1 MLSTPPPYLH
11 NVINGKQMLKKLI
24 SSITR
29 ANKTQSDIKTTLP
42 VKIVFLPNVKMAN
55 KRASVFT
62 EDGPN
67 PLREIHGFTKNGVS
81 FFERDLHSFPLNPLA
96 KKGSFLAG
104 LDPLRALKVL
114 LFDRHA
120 DVIVSVFESN
130 VFFILL
136 LGRFFRFKPKVVLWE
151 VSGRGW
157 PKRDKVLDYVLPR
170 VDHVLVLTEDQKKQV
185 DSLYKL
191 RNPAEIVGFAIDD
204 CFFSADP
211 QRKLDQGYVL
221 AVGDDISRDY
231 PTLIE
236 ACRGLGLPLKI
247 RSSAKYVIPE
257 ESKSLISTIGRLTYK
272 ELRALYDGA
281 TIVVVPLK
289 LADYPG
295 GITAVFEAMAMGKPL
310 IASRTGT
317 TSDFI
322 LNGEDGILITPECST
337 ELSKAIFTIWNNKEL
352 AKKLGN
358 NARVRLDKEFSYDT
372 YIKRFAVH
380 LRRISITR

>member
-1 MLSTPPPYLH
+1 M
-11 NVINGKQMLKKLI
+11 QMLKKLV
-24 SSITR
+24 SLITR
-29 ANKTQSDIKTTLP
+29 ANKTQIDIKGTP
-42 VKIVFLPNVKMAN
+42 HVKVVFLPNVKMAN
-55 KRASVFT
+55 KRANIII

-67 PLREIHGFTKNGVS
+67 PLREIQGFAKNGVS
-81 FFERDLHSFPLNPLA
+81 FFERDLHSFPLNLLA
-96 KKGSFLAG
+96 NKGSFLAG

-130 VFFILL
+130 IFFILL

-170 VDHVLVLTEDQKKQV
+170 VDHVLVLTKHQKKQV

-191 RNPAEIVGFAIDD
+191 RNPAALLGFAIDD
-204 CFFSADP
+204 CFFLADQQKKP
-211 QRKLDQGYVL
+211 DRGYVL
-221 AVGDDISRDY
+221 AVGDDVSRDY
-231 PTLIE
+231 STLIE
-236 ACRGLGLPLKI
+236 ACRGLSLPLKI
-247 RSSAKYVIPE
+247 RSSAKFVIPE
-257 ESKSLISTIGRLTYK
+257 ESKSLISTVGRLTYT
-272 ELRALYDGA
+272 ELRDLYDGA
-281 TIVVVPLK
+281 TVVVVPLK

-322 LNGEDGILITPECST
+322 SNGEDGILITPECSA
-337 ELSKAIFTIWNNKEL
+337 ELSNAIITVWNNKEL
-352 AKKLGN
+352 AKKLGDS
-358 NARVRLDKEFSYDT
+358 ARARLDKEFSYDS
-372 YIKRFAVH
+372 YIKRFALH
-380 LRRISITR
+380 LRRISTTQ